1 IGSTWAVETTF
12 PSEQGGRHH
21 VGRDFGGVGAGR
33 IVTGLI
39 GSFAVDAST
48 PSTAIVVESGGRSQV
63 ASITAVVLM
72 IALVLLAAR
81 LTAYLPQAA
90 LSGILVYIAV
100 KIFRLGE
107 MIRIY
112 RHGGWEILI
121 VAASAVLLVA
131 LPIETGMLLAIALSF
146 VSSLYA
152 VARPYCVELARVP
165 GTPVWWPPG
174 RDQPRE
180 HVPGVLVFATAAPL
194 NFTNAQYL
202 SERIKAAL
210 ARAPVPVKLLVIEA
224 GGMIAI
230 DYTGSKI

>member
-1 IGSTWAVETTF
+1 M
-12 PSEQGGRHH
+12 
-21 VGRDFGGVGAGR
+21 
-33 IVTGLI
+33 
-39 GSFAVDAST
+39 
-48 PSTAIVVESGGRSQV
+48 
-63 ASITAVVLM
+63 TAVALM
-72 IALVLLAAR
+72 IALVALAAR
-81 LTAYLPQAA
+81 LTVYLPQAA

-121 VAASAVLLVA
+121 VAASAALVVA

-165 GTPVWWPPG
+165 GTTVWWPPG

-210 ARAPVPVKLLVIEA
+210 ARAPAPVKLLVIEA

-230 DYTGSKI
+230 DYTGSKILQQTIAGLKDRSIDVAIARLSDEAAMAEAEQTGLLAAIGPGRVFRSVEEAVRQLGPRIEGRAE